1 MRDRWNHEPAR
12 RSAVSQTAIDTLNSA
27 FIEATGDAASTIGNA
42 RLRALQRSV
51 AASACACLPVCAT
64 GLRATP
70 PKEWTLGQFAEH
82 ENDVDRLPA
91 RLGDVLQ
98 LTLKKRSR
106 KQASLCHDGQ

>member
-27 FIEATGDAASTIGNA
+27 FIEATGDAASTIA
-42 RLRALQRSV
+42 RLRALHRSV

-91 RLGDVLQ
+91 RLGDVLSAAPQ
-98 LTLKKRSR
+98 ETEP
-106 KQASLCHDGQ
+106 QASLTLS